1 MDGHQAVAEDAM
13 TESRDH
19 TDEASPAPEGSEP
32 EGATVDSDRAS
43 PATES
48 AQPDEIVPRQVVEA
62 VLFSADT
69 PMPPAKIAAVLGVG
83 DARDVRGYV
92 KELNEQYEVE
102 GRTFRIEQI
111 AGGYRMMTLPAF
123 KTWLVKLHKS
133 RQESKLTPAAMETL
147 AIIAYK
153 QPATR
158 AEIES
163 VRGVAVGDIV
173 NRLREMN
180 LVKIVGR
187 AEDLGRPM
195 LYGTTKRFLEV
206 FGLPGL
212 DALPQV
218 ESLSSA
224 AAGLRVTSEP
234 AAEEAEASSASS
246 AASAEPEVEP
256 PNTEAIGAT
265 TPEDQSTSDADPEP
279 ENDPPPANG

>member
-13 TESRDH
+13 TESRDYA
-19 TDEASPAPEGSEP
+19 DESAPDGSDP
-32 EGATVDSDRAS
+32 QGATVDSGGNES
-43 PATES
+43 ATKS
-48 AQPDEIVPRQVVEA
+48 AQPDEIIPRQVVEA

-83 DARDVRGYV
+83 DARDVRRYV
-92 KELNEQYEVE
+92 KELNEQYEAE

-111 AGGYRMMTLPAF
+111 AGGFRMMTLPAF
-123 KTWLVKLHKS
+123 KTWLTKLHKT

-234 AAEEAEASSASS
+234 ATDEAD
-246 AASAEPEVEP
+246 AASAEPEIEP
-256 PNTEAIGAT
+256 SNVEAIAET
-265 TPEDQSTSDADPEP
+265 DPEDRSTSDADPAP
-279 ENDPPPANG
+279 ENDPPQATG

>member
-1 MDGHQAVAEDAM
+1 M

-19 TDEASPAPEGSEP
+19 TDESAPEGSDP
-32 EGATVDSDRAS
+32 QGATADSDESS

-83 DARDVRGYV
+83 DARDVRLYV
-92 KELNEQYEVE
+92 TELNEQYEAG

-111 AGGYRMMTLPAF
+111 AGGFLMMTLPAF
-123 KTWLVKLHKS
+123 NTWLAKLHKT

-234 AAEEAEASSASS
+234 ATDEAD
-246 AASAEPEVEP
+246 AASAEPEIEP
-256 PNTEAIGAT
+256 SNVEAIAET
-265 TPEDQSTSDADPEP
+265 DPEDRSTSDADPAP
-279 ENDPPPANG
+279 ENDPPQATG